1 MTSRRALIV
10 SAHPEATSFNA
21 SLVRLAHR
29 ELQCLNYEVCTSDL
43 YAADFRPVESPSHFT
58 HRLNPERF
66 DVQAEQRHA
75 WETGCLPPEVQREI
89 RRLNDAD
96 LLILQF
102 PFWWYGAPAILK
114 GWIERVFIYGG
125 VYSGNKLFS
134 CGAFKGKRALISTT
148 LGSPEHLCKSDQ
160 LQGDPRVHLWPLIQT
175 LCATGYEVL
184 EPLLLFGI
192 TSAPVPEKQ
201 AHLKRQQEKF
211 IAAIRTAESRP
222 ALPLNRDEEHCGN
235 YHAAAPVWP
244 Y

>member
-1 MTSRRALIV
+1 MTSRCALIV

-29 ELQCLNYEVCTSDL
+29 ELLCLNYEVCTPDL
-43 YAADFRPVESPSHFT
+43 CATDSGPVESPSHFT
-58 HRLNPERF
+58 HRLNPDRF

-75 WETGCLPPEVQREI
+75 GETDCLPHEVQREI
-89 RRLNDAD
+89 KRLQDAD

-114 GWIERVFIYGG
+114 GWIERVFIYSG

-134 CGAFKGKRALISTT
+134 SGSFKGKRALISIT
-148 LGSPEHLCKSDQ
+148 LGSPEHLCKSDH
-160 LQGDPRVHLWPLIQT
+160 LQGGPRVHLWPLMQT
-175 LCATGYEVL
+175 LSATGYEVL

-192 TSAPVPEKQ
+192 TSAPVPDKQ
-201 AHLKRQQEKF
+201 AHLKRQPEKF
-211 IAAIRTAESRP
+211 LSAIRTEESRP

-235 YHAAAPVWP
+235 SRTAAPVWP